1 MSANT
6 LTMHNEAFHWLRLM
20 PAIFAI
26 GVFAANASAQT
37 DMTAAES
44 HGQQNADFSKAEL
57 HVWPVQGNIYM
68 LVGDGAN
75 ITLQVGKQ
83 GALLVNTGFD
93 KMSDKVIA
101 TIKKMSERPLQYII
115 NTNFY
120 ADSTGAN
127 QTIRESGTTITGANV
142 TNDIKDSREGAQ
154 ILAQENVLTR
164 MSAPTG
170 TKAPTP
176 AGAWPTDTFIGKEKP
191 LYFNGEPIE
200 IIHQANALTDGDSI
214 VFFRKSDVISAGD
227 IFNTDGYPVID
238 VDKGGTIEGTVLAL
252 THIVNLAI
260 VEHEEEGG
268 TLVIPG
274 HGHLCDQAEV
284 VEYRDMVAIVR
295 DRVQDMI
302 KKGKTLEEVKAAKL
316 TRDYDPIY
324 GHNSYWTPDMFIEAA
339 YKSLKK
345 GK

>member
-1 MSANT
+1 MAC
-6 LTMHNEAFHWLRLM
+6 
-20 PAIFAI
+20 
-26 GVFAANASAQT
+26 AQS
-37 DMTAAES
+37 DMAAAES
-44 HGQQNADFSKAEL
+44 HGELNADFSRAEL

-75 ITLQVGKQ
+75 MTLQISKQ
-83 GALLVNTGFD
+83 GALLVNTGFAP
-93 KMSDKVIA
+93 MSDKVIA

-120 ADSTGAN
+120 PDSTGGN
-127 QTIRESGTTITGANV
+127 EPVRLSGTTITGANV
-142 TNDIKDSREGAQ
+142 TADIRDSREGAQ

-170 TKAPTP
+170 KKSPTP
-176 AGAWPTDTFIGKEKP
+176 PEAWPTDTFIGIEKP

-200 IIHQANALTDGDSI
+200 IIHQPNALTDGDSF

-252 THIVNLAI
+252 TRLVNMAI

-295 DRVQDMI
+295 DRVQDAV
-302 KKGKTLEEVKAAKL
+302 KRGLTLEQTKAAKL

-324 GHNSYWTPDMFIEAA
+324 GHNSYWTPDNFIEAA
-339 YKSLKK
+339 YSSLKK
-345 GK
+345 

>member
-1 MSANT
+1 MNR
-6 LTMHNEAFHWLRLM
+6 RLFNF
-20 PAIFAI
+20 PNPRCSGKCCAVLAIAL
-26 GVFAANASAQT
+26 AATASAQT

-44 HGQQNADFSKAEL
+44 HGEQNADFSKAEI

-83 GALLVNTGFD
+83 GALLVNTGFE

-101 TIKKMSERPLQYII
+101 AVKKMSERPLQYII
-115 NTNFY
+115 NTNSY
-120 ADSTGAN
+120 PDSTGGN
-127 QTIRESGTTITGANV
+127 EPVKFSGTTITGANV
-142 TNDIKDSREGAQ
+142 TNDIRDSRDGAQ
-154 ILAQENVLTR
+154 ILAHENVLTR

-170 TKAPTP
+170 KKSPTP
-176 AGAWPTDTFIGKEKP
+176 TGAWPTDTFLGNEKP

-200 IIHQANALTDGDSI
+200 IILQPNALTDGDSI
-214 VFFRKSDVISAGD
+214 VLFRKSDVISAGD

-238 VDKGGTIEGTVLAL
+238 VAKGGTIEGTVLAL
-252 THIVNLAI
+252 THIVNMAI

-295 DRVQDMI
+295 DRVQAMI
-302 KKGKTLEEVKAAKL
+302 KKGMTLEQVKAAKL

-345 GK
+345 

>member
-1 MSANT
+1 MKLLIGLLALTSA
-6 LTMHNEAFHWLRLM
+6 AF
-20 PAIFAI
+20 
-26 GVFAANASAQT
+26 AQI

-44 HGQQNADFSKAEL
+44 HGEQNADLSKAEV

-75 ITLQVGKQ
+75 MTLQVSKQ
-83 GALLVNTGFD
+83 GALLVNTGFAP
-93 KMSDKVIA
+93 MSDKVVA
-101 TIKKMSERPLQYII
+101 AIKKLSERPLQYII

-120 ADSTGAN
+120 PDSTGGN
-127 QTIRESGTTITGANV
+127 EKIRLAGTTITGANV
-142 TNDIKDSREGAQ
+142 TNDIRDSREGAQ

-170 TKAPTP
+170 KKSPTP
-176 AGAWPTDTFIGKEKP
+176 TEAWPTDTFIGREKSVF
-191 LYFNGEPIE
+191 FNGEPIE
-200 IIHQANALTDGDSI
+200 IIHQPNALTDGDSF

-252 THIVNLAI
+252 TRLVNMAV

-295 DRVQDMI
+295 DRVQAMI
-302 KKGKTLEEVKAAKL
+302 KKGATLDQVKAAKL
-316 TRDYDPIY
+316 TSDYDPLY
-324 GHNSYWTPDMFIEAA
+324 GHNSYWTPDQFIEAA

-345 GK
+345 

>member
-1 MSANT
+1 MNR
-6 LTMHNEAFHWLRLM
+6 RLLNF
-20 PAIFAI
+20 PNPLLALL
-26 GVFAANASAQT
+26 AAGAMAGAASAQ

-44 HGQQNADFSKAEL
+44 HGEQNADFSKAEI
-57 HVWPVQGNIYM
+57 HVLPVRGDIYM

-75 ITLQVGKQ
+75 ITLQAGEQ
-83 GALLVNTGFD
+83 GELLVNTGFD
-93 KMSDKVIA
+93 KMADKLIA
-101 TIKKMSERPLQYII
+101 TIKKYSDRPLQYII
-115 NTNFY
+115 NTNSY
-120 ADSTGAN
+120 PDGTSGNEPVKLA
-127 QTIRESGTTITGANV
+127 GTTITGANV
-142 TNDIKDSREGAQ
+142 TNDIRDSRDGAQ
-154 ILAQENVLTR
+154 ILASENVLTR

-170 TKAPTP
+170 KKSPTP
-176 AGAWPTDTFIGKEKP
+176 AGAWPTDTFLGKEKT
-191 LYFNGEPIE
+191 LFFNGEPIE
-200 IIHQANALTDGDSI
+200 IILQPNALTDGDSI
-214 VFFRKSDVISAGD
+214 VFFRKSDVISSGD

-238 VDKGGTIEGTVLAL
+238 VEKGGTIEGTVLAL
-252 THIVNLAI
+252 THIVNMAI

-295 DRVQDMI
+295 DRVQAMI
-302 KKGKTLEEVKAAKL
+302 KKGMTIEQVKALKL

-345 GK
+345 

>member
-1 MSANT
+1 MKNFILLLACAT
-6 LTMHNEAFHWLRLM
+6 AAF
-20 PAIFAI
+20 
-26 GVFAANASAQT
+26 AQA

-44 HGQQNADFSKAEL
+44 HGEQNADFSKAEL

-75 ITLQVGKQ
+75 ITLQVSKQ
-83 GALLVNTGFD
+83 GALLVNTGFAG
-93 KMSDKVIA
+93 MSDKVIA
-101 TIKKMSERPLQYII
+101 AIKKLSERPLQYII

-120 ADSTGAN
+120 PDSTGGN
-127 QTIRESGTTITGANV
+127 EPVRLSGTTITGANV
-142 TNDIKDSREGAQ
+142 TNDIRDSREGAQ
-154 ILAQENVLTR
+154 ILAQDNVLNR

-170 TKAPTP
+170 KKSPTP
-176 AGAWPTDTFIGKEKP
+176 TEAWPTDTFIGREKT
-191 LYFNGEPIE
+191 LFFNGEPIE
-200 IIHQANALTDGDSI
+200 IIHQPNALTDGDSF

-252 THIVNLAI
+252 TRLVNMSI

-295 DRVQDMI
+295 DRVKDAA
-302 KKGKTLEEVKAAKL
+302 KRGLTLEQTKAEKL

-339 YKSLKK
+339 YRSLKK
-345 GK
+345 

>member
-1 MSANT
+1 MALAAVGLTSA
-6 LTMHNEAFHWLRLM
+6 R
-20 PAIFAI
+20 
-26 GVFAANASAQT
+26 AQ
-37 DMTAAES
+37 DMVAAEA
-44 HGQQNADFSKAEL
+44 HGELNADFSKSEV
-57 HVWPVQGNIYM
+57 HVLPVQGNIYM

-75 ITLQVGKQ
+75 ITLQTGKQ
-83 GALLVNTGFD
+83 GALLVNTGFA
-93 KMSDKVIA
+93 KMSDKLIA
-101 TIKKMSERPLQYII
+101 AVKKLAEHPLQYIV

-120 ADSTGAN
+120 GDATGGN
-127 QTIRESGTTITGANV
+127 EPVKYSGTTITGANV

-170 TKAPTP
+170 SKSPTP
-176 AGAWPTDTFIGKEKP
+176 TGAWPTDTFLGKEKT
-191 LYFNGEPIE
+191 LFFNGEPIE
-200 IIHQANALTDGDSI
+200 IIHQPNALTDGDSI

-238 VDKGGTIEGTVLAL
+238 VSKGGTIEGTVLAL
-252 THIVNLAI
+252 THVVNMAV

-295 DRVQDMI
+295 DRVQAMI
-302 KKGKTLEEVKAAKL
+302 KKGATLEQVKAAKL

-339 YKSLKK
+339 YRSLKK
-345 GK
+345 

>member
-1 MSANT
+1 MNDSLVKFLIPACA
-6 LTMHNEAFHWLRLM
+6 LTGLAVAAF
-20 PAIFAI
+20 
-26 GVFAANASAQT
+26 AQA
-37 DMTAAES
+37 DMTVAES
-44 HGQQNADFSKAEL
+44 HGEQNADFSKAEL
-57 HVWPVQGNIYM
+57 HVWPVQGNVYM

-83 GALLVNTGFD
+83 GALLVNTGFAG
-93 KMSDKVIA
+93 MADKVIA
-101 TIKKMSERPLQYII
+101 AVKKMAERPLQYII

-120 ADSTGAN
+120 PDGTGGN
-127 QTIRESGTTITGANV
+127 EPVRLSGTTITGANV
-142 TNDIKDSREGAQ
+142 TGDIRDSREGAQ

-170 TKAPTP
+170 KKSPTP
-176 AGAWPTDTFIGKEKP
+176 PDAWPTDTFLGNEKT
-191 LYFNGEPIE
+191 LFFNGEPIE
-200 IIHQANALTDGDSI
+200 IIHQPNALTDGDSI

-238 VDKGGTIEGTVLAL
+238 VEKGGTIEGTVLAL
-252 THIVNLAI
+252 THIVEMAV

-295 DRVQDMI
+295 DRVKDAV
-302 KKGKTLEEVKAAKL
+302 KRGLTLEQTKAAKL
-316 TRDYDPIY
+316 TADYDPVY
-324 GHNSYWTPDMFIEAA
+324 GHNSYWTPDEFIAAA
-339 YKSLKK
+339 YKSLKESK
-345 GK
+345 

>member
-1 MSANT
+1 MNRRPSK
-6 LTMHNEAFHWLRLM
+6 F
-20 PAIFAI
+20 PAALLAI
-26 GVFAANASAQT
+26 GAVAAAGAALAQDST
-37 DMTAAES
+37 AVMAAAES
-44 HGQQNADFSKAEL
+44 HGEQNADFSKAEV

-101 TIKKMSERPLQYII
+101 AIKKMSERPLQYII
-115 NTNFY
+115 NTNSY
-120 ADSTGAN
+120 PDSTSGNEPVKYA
-127 QTIRESGTTITGANV
+127 GTTITGANV
-142 TNDIKDSREGAQ
+142 TNDIKDSRDGAQ

-170 TKAPTP
+170 TKSPTP
-176 AGAWPTDTFIGKEKP
+176 TGAWPTDTFLGKEKP
-191 LYFNGEPIE
+191 LFFNGEPIE
-200 IIHQANALTDGDSI
+200 IIHQPNALTDGDSI
-214 VFFRKSDVISAGD
+214 VLFRKSDVISAGD

-238 VDKGGTIEGTVLAL
+238 VEKGGTIEGVVLAL
-252 THIVNLAI
+252 THIVNMAI

-295 DRVQDMI
+295 DRVKELI
-302 KKGKTLEEVKAAKL
+302 KKGETLDQVKAAKL

-324 GHNSYWTPDMFIEAA
+324 GHNSYWTPDMFVEAA
-339 YKSLKK
+339 YKSLKN

>member
-1 MSANT
+1 MNRRVFNFAN
-6 LTMHNEAFHWLRLM
+6 LRCGVLGIGLAAAAF
-20 PAIFAI
+20 
-26 GVFAANASAQT
+26 AQT
-37 DMTAAES
+37 DTAAALAGAES
-44 HGQQNADFSKAEL
+44 HGEQNADLSKAEL
-57 HVWPVQGNIYM
+57 HVLPVQGNIYM

-83 GALLVNTGFD
+83 GAVLVNTGFD

-101 TIKKMSERPLQYII
+101 VVKKMSERPLQYII
-115 NTNFY
+115 NTNSY
-120 ADSTGAN
+120 PDSTSGNEAVKF
-127 QTIRESGTTITGANV
+127 SGTTITGANV
-142 TNDIKDSREGAQ
+142 TNDIRDSRDGAQ
-154 ILAQENVLTR
+154 ILAHENVLIR

-170 TKAPTP
+170 KKSPTP
-176 AGAWPTDTFIGKEKP
+176 TGAWPTDTFLGNEKP
-191 LYFNGEPIE
+191 LFFNGEPIE
-200 IIHQANALTDGDSI
+200 IINQPNALTDGDSI

-227 IFNTDGYPVID
+227 IFNTDGFPVID
-238 VDKGGTIEGTVLAL
+238 VEKGGTIEGTVLAL
-252 THIVNLAI
+252 THIVNMAI

-295 DRVQDMI
+295 DRVKALI
-302 KKGKTLEEVKAAKL
+302 KKGMTLEQVKQAKL
-316 TRDYDPIY
+316 TLDYDPTY

-345 GK
+345 

>member
-1 MSANT
+1 MRGILYFLCVLSVSADS
-6 LTMHNEAFHWLRLM
+6 AF
-20 PAIFAI
+20 
-26 GVFAANASAQT
+26 AQT
-37 DMTAAES
+37 DLTAAES
-44 HGQQNADFSKAEL
+44 HGEQGADFSKAEL

-75 ITLQVGKQ
+75 MTLQVSKQ
-83 GALLVNTGFD
+83 GALLVNTGFAP
-93 KMSDKVIA
+93 MSDKVIA
-101 TIKKMSERPLQYII
+101 AIKKLSERPLQYII

-120 ADSTGAN
+120 PDSTGGN
-127 QTIRESGTTITGANV
+127 EPVRLSGTTITGANV
-142 TNDIKDSREGAQ
+142 TGDIRDSREGAQ
-154 ILAQENVLTR
+154 ILAHENVLTR

-170 TKAPTP
+170 KKSPTP
-176 AGAWPTDTFIGKEKP
+176 AEAWPTDTFIGNEKP
-191 LYFNGEPIE
+191 LFFNGEPIE
-200 IIHQANALTDGDSI
+200 IIHQPDALTDGDVF

-252 THIVNLAI
+252 TRLVEMAI

-295 DRVQDMI
+295 DRVKDAV
-302 KKGKTLEEVKAAKL
+302 KRGLTLEQTKAARL

-324 GHNSYWTPDMFIEAA
+324 GHNAYWTPDEFIEAA
-339 YKSLKK
+339 YRSLKK
-345 GK
+345 

>member
-1 MSANT
+1 MSKRPLN
-6 LTMHNEAFHWLRLM
+6 LPDPL
-20 PAIFAI
+20 PALFAI
-26 GVFAANASAQT
+26 CALAFAASAQT
-37 DMTAAES
+37 DMTAALLNAES
-44 HGQQNADFSKAEL
+44 HGEQNADFSKAEI

-101 TIKKMSERPLQYII
+101 VVKKMSERPLQYII
-115 NTNFY
+115 DTNSY
-120 ADSTGAN
+120 PDSTGGN
-127 QTIRESGTTITGANV
+127 EPVRLSGTTITGANV

-154 ILAQENVLTR
+154 ILAHENVLTR

-170 TKAPTP
+170 KKSPTP
-176 AGAWPTDTFIGKEKP
+176 TEAWPTDTFSGKEKP

-200 IIHQANALTDGDSI
+200 ILQQPNALTDGDSI

-238 VDKGGTIEGTVLAL
+238 VEKGGTIQGTVLAL
-252 THIVNLAI
+252 THIVNMAI

-268 TLVIPG
+268 TQVIPG

-295 DRVQDMI
+295 DRVQAMI
-302 KKGKTLEEVKAAKL
+302 KRGMTLEQVKALKL

-345 GK
+345 

>member
-1 MSANT
+1 MNRRFFHFPGPLCA
-6 LTMHNEAFHWLRLM
+6 LLALGVLAGAAF
-20 PAIFAI
+20 
-26 GVFAANASAQT
+26 AQT
-37 DMTAAES
+37 DLTAAES
-44 HGQQNADFSKAEL
+44 HGEQNADFSNAEL

-93 KMSDKVIA
+93 KMSDKVVA
-101 TIKKMSERPLQYII
+101 AVKKLSERPLQYII
-115 NTNFY
+115 NTNSY
-120 ADSTGAN
+120 PDSTSGNEPVRLA
-127 QTIRESGTTITGANV
+127 GTTITGANV
-142 TNDIKDSREGAQ
+142 TNDIRDSREGAQ

-170 TKAPTP
+170 KKSPTP
-176 AGAWPTDTFIGKEKP
+176 PEAWPTDTFLGSEKT
-191 LYFNGEPIE
+191 LFFNGEPIE
-200 IIHQANALTDGDSI
+200 IIHQPNALTDGDSI

-238 VDKGGTIEGTVLAL
+238 VEKGGTIEGTVLAL
-252 THIVNLAI
+252 TRIVNMAV

-295 DRVQDMI
+295 DRVKGAI
-302 KKGKTLEEVKAAKL
+302 KNGMTLAQVKEAKL

-345 GK
+345 

>member
-1 MSANT
+1 MNRRFFHFPGPLCA
-6 LTMHNEAFHWLRLM
+6 LLALGVLAGAAF
-20 PAIFAI
+20 
-26 GVFAANASAQT
+26 AQT
-37 DMTAAES
+37 DLTAAES
-44 HGQQNADFSKAEL
+44 HGEQNADFSNAEL

-93 KMSDKVIA
+93 KMSDKVVA
-101 TIKKMSERPLQYII
+101 AVKKLSERPLQYII
-115 NTNFY
+115 NTNSY
-120 ADSTGAN
+120 PDSTSGN
-127 QTIRESGTTITGANV
+127 EPVRLSGTTITGANV
-142 TNDIKDSREGAQ
+142 TNDIRDSREGAQ

-170 TKAPTP
+170 KKSPTP
-176 AGAWPTDTFIGKEKP
+176 PEAWPTDTFLGREKT
-191 LYFNGEPIE
+191 LFFNGEPIE
-200 IIHQANALTDGDSI
+200 IIHQPNALTDGDSI

-238 VDKGGTIEGTVLAL
+238 VEKGGTIEGTVLAL
-252 THIVNLAI
+252 TRIVNMAV

-295 DRVQDMI
+295 DRVKDAVRNGM
-302 KKGKTLEEVKAAKL
+302 TLAQVKEAKL

-345 GK
+345 

>member
-1 MSANT
+1 MPRRRRRNSMRKPFLNFLIPAFG
-6 LTMHNEAFHWLRLM
+6 LTALAAAAF
-20 PAIFAI
+20 
-26 GVFAANASAQT
+26 AQA

-44 HGQQNADFSKAEL
+44 HGEENADFSKAEL

-83 GALLVNTGFD
+83 GALLVNTGFAG
-93 KMSDKVIA
+93 MSNQVIA
-101 TIKKMSERPLQYII
+101 TIKKMAERPLQYII

-120 ADSTGAN
+120 ADSTGGN
-127 QTIRESGTTITGANV
+127 VPVRLSGTTITGANV
-142 TNDIKDSREGAQ
+142 TGDIRDSREGAQ
-154 ILAQENVLTR
+154 ILAQENVLTS

-170 TKAPTP
+170 KKSPTP
-176 AGAWPTDTFIGKEKP
+176 PDAWPTDTFLGREKT
-191 LYFNGEPIE
+191 LFFNGEPIE
-200 IIHQANALTDGDSI
+200 IIHQPNALTDGDSI

-238 VDKGGTIEGTVLAL
+238 VAKGGTIEGTVLAL
-252 THIVNLAI
+252 TRIVEMAV

-295 DRVQDMI
+295 DRVKDAV
-302 KKGKTLEEVKAAKL
+302 KRGLTLEQTKAAKL
-316 TRDYDPIY
+316 TSDYDPIY
-324 GHNSYWTPDMFIEAA
+324 GHNSYWTPDDFIEAA
-339 YKSLKK
+339 YKSIKESK
-345 GK
+345 